1 MNDAITL
8 ARTDKTIVLPAL
20 RSACKHHRIE
30 VNMDGVI
37 ISTCAFNGRTPN
49 AGEHWVPC
57 NLDCPSLNLIDD
69 SLRARAEAQ
78 AAEMTQQE
86 MGEAHAEKNLTAE

>member
-8 ARTDKTIVLPAL
+8 ARTDKTIVLSAL

-37 ISTCAFNGRTPN
+37 ISTCAFNGRIP
-49 AGEHWVPC
+49 GENERWVPC
-57 NLDCPSLNLIDD
+57 NLDCPYLNLIDD
-69 SLRARAEAQ
+69 SLRVRAQIEG
-78 AAEMTQQE
+78 AERLEIEPHSTE
-86 MGEAHAEKNLTAE
+86 GEETL